1 MHFSVA
7 RRLQFGFGITCG
19 LLLTISIAASVFI
32 SNIQTNSSSVND
44 VAVPSLI
51 SAKELQIEFLNMNDN
66 ALRAVNSDSI
76 QEVSKLNTSFTTLKD
91 TFNQHL
97 QQLKQTVSSTSELVA
112 LTSDIEKN
120 AYQFDQLTSN
130 IFATKLQSLEQRKRV
145 QAQYINLEAQ
155 ADQASMYAF
164 DINDA
169 LSETNIDTALLQTT
183 TRIENNMT
191 ALAAL
196 MQELIA
202 ISSSALVNDLALDI
216 KKSQKSLQRI

>member
-1 MHFSVA
+1 M
-7 RRLQFGFGITCG
+7 
-19 LLLTISIAASVFI
+19 
-32 SNIQTNSSSVND
+32 
-44 VAVPSLI
+44 
-51 SAKELQIEFLNMNDN
+51 
-66 ALRAVNSDSI
+66 
-76 QEVSKLNTSFTTLKD
+76 
-91 TFNQHL
+91 
-97 QQLKQTVSSTSELVA
+97 A